1 MNKTIQPVT
10 GMKDVLPSDSP
21 VWHYLETTVASLFSR
36 YGYDEIRF
44 PLLEETGLFKRS
56 IGAVTDIVE
65 KEMYTFDDRNGDS
78 VTLRPE
84 GTACCVRACES
95 NGLLY
100 RQIQRLWYM
109 GPMFRY
115 EKPQKGR
122 FRQFHQI
129 GVEVFGLAGPD
140 IDAELLLMTARLWQS
155 LAIADALTLEVN
167 SIGTPESRVAYR
179 QALVDYLRDY
189 SQQLDAD
196 SQRRLTTNPL
206 RILDSKNPQLQ
217 GILAGAPQLDEFIDE
232 RSRAHFHELLSILD
246 KAGVAYRIN
255 PRLVRGLDYYS
266 ATVFEWVTDK
276 LGAQRGVCAGGR
288 YDQLVG
294 QLGGKPTPAIGFAMG
309 VERLLLLL
317 EALRAVPADIRPK
330 PAIYIA
336 IAAGVEAYGLSIA
349 EKLRDAL
356 PTLAIVTHCGG
367 GSFKNQFKRADRS
380 GAAVAVVLGADEASN
395 QRLTVKF
402 LRRQQPQQTLS
413 LAAAIA
419 LFSQWFGKPS
429 NR

>member
-1 MNKTIQPVT
+1 VNKTIQPVT